1 MNKTEL
7 INAVAAKAEISK
19 KDAEKALAAVLGSI
33 EDALKAGDKVQ
44 LIGFG
49 TFETRER
56 AAKEG
61 RNPRTGETMTV
72 PATKVPAFK
81 AGAALKA
88 AVVSVEKNGFPVPHP
103 NTTTLPFARCLV
115 ALLRIYGSAI

>member
-7 INAVAAKAEISK
+7 VAAVAAKAEISK
-19 KDAEKALAAVLGSI
+19 KDADKAVAAVI
-33 EDALKAGDKVQ
+33 DAVTDALKAGDKVQ

-49 TFETRER
+49 TFEVRER
-56 AAKEG
+56 AAKEA
-61 RNPRTGETMTV
+61 RNPRTGETISV

-88 AVVSVEKNGFPVPHP
+88 AVK
-103 NTTTLPFARCLV
+103 
-115 ALLRIYGSAI
+115 

>member
-7 INAVAAKAEISK
+7 VAAVAAKAEISK
-19 KDAEKALAAVLGSI
+19 KDADKAVAAVIDSVT
-33 EDALKAGDKVQ
+33 EALKAGDKVQ

-49 TFETRER
+49 TFEVRER
-56 AAKEG
+56 AAKEA
-61 RNPRTGETMTV
+61 RNPKTGETIKV

-88 AVVSVEKNGFPVPHP
+88 AVK
-103 NTTTLPFARCLV
+103 
-115 ALLRIYGSAI
+115 